1 MCEKDETNART
12 HASDMH
18 GLVYQKDSHAPPTA
32 PVVRV
37 CLSTCLPVCLSACL
51 PVCLYACLPVYLYT
65 VLYALLLLVELEGHV
80 AIERRAKEQRA
91 TGGARSSAI
100 RVWACFKTRF

>member
-1 MCEKDETNART
+1 MKQTPVHMRVTCTGSFTKKTLT
-12 HASDMH
+12 HLLPHQSYVSAC
-18 GLVYQKDSHAPPTA
+18 LP
-32 PVVRV
+32 V
-37 CLSTCLPVCLSACL
+37 CLSTCLSVYLSACL
-51 PVCLYACLPVYLYT
+51 PVCLYT

-100 RVWACFKTRF
+100 RVWA